1 MALIT
6 DHLGAPLHRPRM
18 SDRLSFGLGL
28 LFSPSAPVALALV
41 LVLLGTAPARSEPR
55 AADPAAPQEL
65 APAAVGVDAK
75 PQGVRLADRASFY
88 GRLGLGFDWP
98 EGSRYRDANCTSTEP
113 PALFGCRDG
122 ADGRQ
127 LGAYGDFDPTAVL
140 DAGLGYRVNDW
151 LRAEALLSWRPTM
164 DFHGQSNFLG
174 AGSNQPVS
182 GSVSSV
188 AGFGVAYL
196 DLPRLGQVRPF
207 LGAGLGV
214 ANNRMGAMTYAFP
227 NLSATAT
234 TTMAGGSST
243 DLAYL
248 LTAGL
253 SVPLGDRVDLDLAYR
268 YTDLGQVQTESG
280 QATVVRSAGTRSIA
294 IGGTQADL
302 RSHGVT
308 LSVRYAF

>member
-1 MALIT
+1 
-6 DHLGAPLHRPRM
+6 
-18 SDRLSFGLGL
+18 
-28 LFSPSAPVALALV
+28 
-41 LVLLGTAPARSEPR
+41 
-55 AADPAAPQEL
+55 
-65 APAAVGVDAK
+65 
-75 PQGVRLADRASFY
+75 
-88 GRLGLGFDWP
+88 
-98 EGSRYRDANCTSTEP
+98 
-113 PALFGCRDG
+113 
-122 ADGRQ
+122 
-127 LGAYGDFDPTAVL
+127 
-140 DAGLGYRVNDW
+140 
-151 LRAEALLSWRPTM
+151 
-164 DFHGQSNFLG
+164 
-174 AGSNQPVS
+174 
-182 GSVSSV
+182 
-188 AGFGVAYL
+188 
-196 DLPRLGQVRPF
+196 
-207 LGAGLGV
+207 
-214 ANNRMGAMTYAFP
+214 MGAMTYAFP

>member
-1 MALIT
+1 MCWPPLPWRWFWLCWAL
-6 DHLGAPLHRPRM
+6 HPLAVSP
-18 SDRLSFGLGL
+18 L
-28 LFSPSAPVALALV
+28 LQT
-41 LVLLGTAPARSEPR
+41 LLPPQEPAPAEV
-55 AADPAAPQEL
+55 E
-65 APAAVGVDAK
+65 VDAK

-98 EGSRYRDANCTSTEP
+98 EGSRYRDANCNSTEP
-113 PALFGCRDG
+113 PALFGCGDG

-196 DLPRLGQVRPF
+196 DRPGSARFAPF
-207 LGAGLGV
+207 LGPAL
-214 ANNRMGAMTYAFP
+214 AWPT
-227 NLSATAT
+227 TAW
-234 TTMAGGSST
+234 G
-243 DLAYL
+243 
-248 LTAGL
+248 
-253 SVPLGDRVDLDLAYR
+253 P
-268 YTDLGQVQTESG
+268 
-280 QATVVRSAGTRSIA
+280 
-294 IGGTQADL
+294 
-302 RSHGVT
+302 
-308 LSVRYAF
+308 